1 MRWATAIT
9 SRCRVRRT
17 ARGIYMVTVRGANEV
32 HLFRD
37 FAGLT
42 PELSDQLAAGNRL
55 VQINAIGRYNATALE
70 LTTPRASF
78 EFTTP

>member
-1 MRWATAIT
+1 M
-9 SRCRVRRT
+9 SGE
-17 ARGIYMVTVRGANEV
+17 RGRSDDEFLAQVRGANEV